1 MGIKFESG
9 KICVVCDQCDNNDF
23 DFHNTENR
31 ELHAIKISSVDGRE
45 DCQHIETKRDS
56 SLFGNY
62 YDSSNNSSYSFNFV
76 WRVTVNVLLFVLRVV
91 FFM

>member
-45 DCQHIETKRDS
+45 DCQHIETKS
-56 SLFGNY
+56 GTQACLGTTMIAVTILLILSILF
-62 YDSSNNSSYSFNFV
+62 SE
-76 WRVTVNVLLFVLRVV
+76 
-91 FFM
+91 